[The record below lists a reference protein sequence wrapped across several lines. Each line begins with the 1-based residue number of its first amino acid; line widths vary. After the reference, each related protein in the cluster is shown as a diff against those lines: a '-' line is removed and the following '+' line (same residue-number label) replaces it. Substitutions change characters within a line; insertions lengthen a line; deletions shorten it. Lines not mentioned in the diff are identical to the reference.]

1 MFAHPLDL
9 ILTINPM
16 VIPKRYL
23 SHFRKKERIHIS
35 QSLYSWTHS
44 DIFSPLSL
52 KQVIKYSIVVL
63 WTELSP
69 HL

>member
-16 VIPKRYL
+16 VTPIKQHTLFKMFAHPLDLIPTINPMVTPKRYL

-35 QSLYSWTHS
+35 QSLYS
-44 DIFSPLSL
+44 
-52 KQVIKYSIVVL
+52 
-63 WTELSP
+63 
-69 HL
+69 